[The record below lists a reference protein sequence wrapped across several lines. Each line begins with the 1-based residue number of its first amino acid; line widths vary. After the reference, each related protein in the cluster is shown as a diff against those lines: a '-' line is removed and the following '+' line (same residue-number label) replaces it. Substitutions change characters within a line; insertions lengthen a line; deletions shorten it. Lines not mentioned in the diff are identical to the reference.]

1 MSRLLEAAERLIAAT
16 EQLEKAASARSGE
29 ADGEHAQLKAALDRA
44 QRENEALAEAT
55 NLVSGRLD
63 RAIERIQDLLER

>member
-1 MSRLLEAAERLIAAT
+1 MSRLLQAAERLAAAT
-16 EQLEKAASARSGE
+16 EQLEKAASARSGQG
-29 ADGEHAQLKAALDRA
+29 DGEHAQLKAELDKA

>member
-1 MSRLLEAAERLIAAT
+1 MTRLLEAAERLIAAT
-16 EQLEKAASARSGE
+16 EQLEKAASARSDE
-29 ADGEHAQLKAALDRA
+29 ADGEHAQLKAELDRA

>member
-16 EQLEKAASARSGE
+16 EQLEKAAGSRSGE
-29 ADGEHAQLKAALDRA
+29 ADGEHAQLKVALDRA
-44 QRENEALAEAT
+44 QRQNEELAEAT

-63 RAIERIQDLLER
+63 QAIERIQDLLER